1 MSKYFV
7 EFENFATKDSIQ
19 GERVHMTN
27 DFKNEFPPLI
37 RSFANYK
44 DVVQGCS
51 KKTVTE
57 YLFDLRTFCRYLVAV
72 RDGIPTSGEE
82 FNSIDIRNLD
92 TRFFEKVT
100 TSEVYDFLAFIGS
113 ERGNNPRARARK
125 LSAIKQFY
133 KYCTVKQ
140 TLFENN
146 PAQNIETP
154 KTGKSLPKHLSIE
167 ECMDLLSAVND
178 NPTSKTKE
186 RDYCILTIFLNCGV
200 RLSELAG
207 INLTDLDP
215 ELRSMRVVGKG
226 NKERIVYLNEACKSA
241 LAVYIPIRMATP
253 AKNKGEAALFL
264 SGQGKRI
271 SIKTVQ
277 WMVKKYLGEAGL
289 EYKNYSTHKLRHTA
303 ATLMYQSGNV
313 DIRVL
318 KDILGHEQ
326 LNTTQIYTHVSN
338 EHMEEAMEMNPLAAI
353 KPPNNKLKPI
363 NIKDNTSEE

>member
-1 MSKYFV
+1 MTS
-7 EFENFATKDSIQ
+7 EF
-19 GERVHMTN
+19 R
-27 DFKNEFPPLI
+27 NEFPPLI

-44 DVVQGCS
+44 DVIQGCS

-57 YLFDLRTFCRYLVAV
+57 YLFDLRTFCRYLVASKE
-72 RDGIPTSGEE
+72 GLPTSGEE
-82 FNSIDIRNLD
+82 FYSIDIRNLD
-92 TRFFEKVT
+92 TKFFERVT
-100 TSEVYDFLAFIGS
+100 TSDVYDFLAFIGS
-113 ERGNNPRARARK
+113 ERENNPRARARK

-154 KTGKSLPKHLSIE
+154 KTGKSLPKHLSID
-167 ECMDLLSAVND
+167 ECVDLLNAVND
-178 NPTSKTKE
+178 NPTSRTKE

-207 INLTDLDP
+207 ISITDIDP
-215 ELRSMRVVGKG
+215 ELRSMRVIGKG
-226 NKERIVYLNEACKSA
+226 NKERIVYLNDACKNA
-241 LAVYIPIRMATP
+241 LAAYIPIRMGTP
-253 AKNKGEAALFL
+253 AKAKGEAALFL

-271 SIKTVQ
+271 SVKTVQ

-303 ATLMYQSGNV
+303 ATLMYQSGDV

-338 EHMEEAMEMNPLAAI
+338 EHMQEAMSKNPLAAI
-353 KPPNNKLKPI
+353 KPPSNKLKA
-363 NIKDNTSEE
+363 KKEVSDDTEE

>member
-1 MSKYFV
+1 MQK
-7 EFENFATKDSIQ
+7 
-19 GERVHMTN
+19 
-27 DFKNEFPPLI
+27 DFKSEFPVLI
-37 RSFANYK
+37 RNFANYK
-44 DVVQGCS
+44 SVVQGCS

-72 RDGIPTSGEE
+72 RDSLPLSGEE
-82 FNSIDIRNLD
+82 FDSIDISGLN
-92 TRFFEKVT
+92 TNFFKRVT
-100 TSEVYDFLAFIGS
+100 TSDVYDFLAFLGN
-113 ERGNNPRARARK
+113 ERNNNSRARARK

-140 TLFENN
+140 TLFDNN

-154 KTGKSLPKHLSIE
+154 KSGKSLPKHLSVE
-167 ECMDLLSAVND
+167 ESVDLLDTVKND
-178 NPTSKTKE
+178 QTSKTRD

-207 INLTDLDP
+207 ISLTDIDH
-215 ELRSMRVVGKG
+215 ELRSMRVIGKG
-226 NKERIVYLNEACKSA
+226 NKERIVYLNEACRSA
-241 LAVYIPIRMATP
+241 LAAYIPVRMSMP
-253 AKNKGEAALFL
+253 AKNKGESALFL
-264 SGQGKRI
+264 SRQGNRI
-271 SIKTVQ
+271 SVKTVQ

-289 EYKNYSTHKLRHTA
+289 GNKRYSTHKLRHTA

-338 EHMEEAMEMNPLAAI
+338 EHMEEAMSNNPLSSI
-353 KPPNNKLKPI
+353 KAPDNKLKELSES
-363 NIKDNTSEE
+363 KKNTTETKE

>member
-1 MSKYFV
+1 
-7 EFENFATKDSIQ
+7 
-19 GERVHMTN
+19 MTN
-27 DFKNEFPPLI
+27 EFKNEFPPII

-44 DVVQGCS
+44 DVIQGCS

-72 RDGIPTSGEE
+72 KKGLPTSGEE
-82 FNSIDIRNLD
+82 FNSIDISKLN
-92 TRFFEKVT
+92 TKFFEKVT
-100 TSEVYDFLAFIGS
+100 TSDVYDFLAFIGS
-113 ERGNNPRARARK
+113 ERENNPRARARK

-154 KTGKSLPKHLSIE
+154 KMGKSLPKHLTID
-167 ECMDLLSAVND
+167 ECVDLLNAVNE
-178 NPTSKTKE
+178 NPTSRTKE

-207 INLTDLDP
+207 INVTDLDP

-226 NKERIVYLNEACKSA
+226 NKERIVYLNDACRSA
-241 LAVYIPIRMATP
+241 LAAYIPIRMSTP
-253 AKNKGEAALFL
+253 AKEKGEAALFL

-271 SIKTVQ
+271 STKTVQ

-289 EYKNYSTHKLRHTA
+289 SYKNYSTHKLRHTA
-303 ATLMYQSGNV
+303 ATLMYQSGEV

-338 EHMEEAMEMNPLAAI
+338 EHMEDAMSRNPLVSI
-353 KPPNNKLKPI
+353 KAPDNKLKPK
-363 NIKDNTSEE
+363 KDVSDDTRE